1 MCQYPLF
8 HCLILTFIPGRCTSG
23 SRFRILSGVVNCC
36 SLILPP
42 VLRTKTSGEPHLHA
56 RVSAVL
62 KVAQNVFGKKRCLL
76 SHTESVQPVMARSC
90 YSPSSYVR
98 IHSCSQ
104 KPRHTITEVQMT
116 AYDPGILISIL
127 GKSTFGKST
136 WGISTCGRS
145 TPRIASSVGPL

>member
-1 MCQYPLF
+1 MCQYPLRPLLDTHLHPRSGHWWEPRPDSIWHRKLF
-8 HCLILTFIPGRCTSG
+8 QPHSAACLADKSVRLAAPAR
-23 SRFRILSGVVNCC
+23 SRVCC
-36 SLILPP
+36 SESC
-42 VLRTKTSGEPHLHA
+42 TKFVRQETMFTKPHLKCPA
-56 RVSAVL
+56 RDGS
-62 KVAQNVFGKKRCLL
+62 LL
-76 SHTESVQPVMARSC
+76 LQHIFI
-90 YSPSSYVR
+90 R

-104 KPRHTITEVQMT
+104 KPRHTIIEVQMT